1 MARAKG
7 LAKAKKR
14 SLPRSGGPTLHYEL
28 ELRSAGYRI
37 ICGVDEVGWGPLA
50 GPVCA
55 AAVVLP
61 EGYQH
66 AVLNDSKKLSERQ
79 REKLYEE
86 LAADPAVRWQVA
98 LLEPEEID
106 HMNILEASREA
117 MRRAVRGLG
126 IAVDAALID
135 GLPVPQFPVH
145 QLSLV
150 KGDALSL
157 SIAAAS
163 VMAKVTRDRLMLEL
177 AEEYPGYGFEIHKG
191 YPTPQ
196 HLAALLTHG
205 PCAIHRRSF
214 APVRAS
220 KKEFVLLP

>member
-1 MARAKG
+1 MAKARAKK
-7 LAKAKKR
+7 KA
-14 SLPRSGGPTLHYEL
+14 LPRSGGPSLHYEL
-28 ELRSAGYRI
+28 ELRSAGHRV
-37 ICGVDEVGWGPLA
+37 ICGVDEVGRGPLA

-61 EGYQH
+61 EDYQH
-66 AVLNDSKKLSERQ
+66 PVLNDSKKLSERQ

-86 LAADPAVRWQVA
+86 LAADSAVRWQVA
-98 LLEPEEID
+98 MLEPEEID
-106 HMNILEASREA
+106 QMNILEASREA

-145 QLSLV
+145 QLPLV
-150 KGDALSL
+150 KGDGLSL

-163 VMAKVTRDRLMLEL
+163 VMAKVTRDRLMLQL
-177 AEEYPGYGFEIHKG
+177 AEKYPDYGFEIHKG
-191 YPTPQ
+191 YPTPK
-196 HLAALLTHG
+196 HLAALLAHG

-220 KKEFVLLP
+220 MKEFVLLP

>member
-1 MARAKG
+1 
-7 LAKAKKR
+7 
-14 SLPRSGGPTLHYEL
+14 LHYEL
-28 ELRSAGYRI
+28 ELKSAGYHI
-37 ICGVDEVGWGPLA
+37 ICGVDEVGRGPLA

>member
-1 MARAKG
+1 
-7 LAKAKKR
+7 
-14 SLPRSGGPTLHYEL
+14 LHYEL
-28 ELRSAGYRI
+28 ELKSAGYHI
-37 ICGVDEVGWGPLA
+37 ICGVDEVGRGPLA

-79 REKLYEE
+79 RETLYEE